1 MSRGRLVQSTK
12 LSFQLKD
19 FQEKYEFVRLALANI
34 VTYFLLLIVILLG
47 VTIYKNRKMKTME

>member
-12 LSFQLKD
+12 LSFHLKD
-19 FQEKYEFVRLALANI
+19 FKDKYEFVKLVLANS
-34 VTYFLLLIVILLG
+34 VTYFLLLIGVLLG